1 MTLFNSLNKNI
12 IRSGNNKNSSRSTKT
27 IISPNIYD
35 AYSTQNNISREI
47 KTNNEI
53 IKRIRTK
60 TYRVRRDEILK
71 FKKIS
76 DMLIAKAKKES
87 SKIFADMIENAQVEV
102 VRQRVASKVQ
112 GYKEGFEEGKAKAME
127 EVKIEKDKILS
138 DAMLFYENAKKEAE
152 EFIVAKENEIKNM
165 IFTMVSKIIRRQ
177 LNDEKILN
185 DIIYECIKNIK
196 DKMPVIIKCN
206 EINYKGISE
215 EVHVLK
221 EKAGI
226 LGDFHVVISKDID
239 KGEFLIERNGGIIK
253 YDVNENIEILRKI
266 IFSED

>member
-1 MTLFNSLNKNI
+1 
-12 IRSGNNKNSSRSTKT
+12 
-27 IISPNIYD
+27 
-35 AYSTQNNISREI
+35 
-47 KTNNEI
+47 
-53 IKRIRTK
+53 
-60 TYRVRRDEILK
+60 
-71 FKKIS
+71 
-76 DMLIAKAKKES
+76 
-87 SKIFADMIENAQVEV
+87 
-102 VRQRVASKVQ
+102 
-112 GYKEGFEEGKAKAME
+112 
-127 EVKIEKDKILS
+127 
-138 DAMLFYENAKKEAE
+138 MLFYENAKKEAE

>member
-1 MTLFNSLNKNI
+1 
-12 IRSGNNKNSSRSTKT
+12 
-27 IISPNIYD
+27 
-35 AYSTQNNISREI
+35 
-47 KTNNEI
+47 
-53 IKRIRTK
+53 
-60 TYRVRRDEILK
+60 
-71 FKKIS
+71 
-76 DMLIAKAKKES
+76 
-87 SKIFADMIENAQVEV
+87 
-102 VRQRVASKVQ
+102 
-112 GYKEGFEEGKAKAME
+112 ME